1 MRPHRRGIQEQTAG
15 LGKALGLQIFP
26 QTLPD
31 AARLP
36 ASEAHV
42 NGVPVTQL
50 GRQIPPRA
58 ARAIEMEHRFQE
70 LPIAQ
75 LRRRSRRRV
84 FGLDQSHFELFP
96 RPVANQ
102 FSLFGFRHPKF
113 QSLIGIFVH
122 TIIRE
127 HDLVRP

>member
-1 MRPHRRGIQEQTAG
+1 
-15 LGKALGLQIFP
+15 
-26 QTLPD
+26 
-31 AARLP
+31 
-36 ASEAHV
+36 
-42 NGVPVTQL
+42 
-50 GRQIPPRA
+50 
-58 ARAIEMEHRFQE
+58 
-70 LPIAQ
+70 
-75 LRRRSRRRV
+75 V

-127 HDLVRP
+127 HDLGAVFMRVIVDDSSGCCARQGARFRR